1 MRSMKGRK
9 RKWEEIDQELKQ
21 KKEMFVKL
29 TRQVTDDS
37 DAKINEKIQ
46 DIDAEFDDFKL
57 CSDSMTQSIALN
69 PSQKKPKYTMYKSDD
84 EFWIHIPNNGRI
96 ARNTINQLP
105 KQVTTLSLLGNL
117 GEHLVICQD
126 EQCQKQRKKQQEQI
140 LALKNEIASLSSDLN
155 DQHELIVTL
164 KQQIKQLRRYEND
177 ERL

>member
-9 RKWEEIDQELKQ
+9 RRWEEIDQELKQ
-21 KKEMFVKL
+21 KKEVFVKL
-29 TRQVTDDS
+29 TRQVTDGS

-57 CSDSMTQSIALN
+57 CSDSMTPAIASN
-69 PSQKKPKYTMYKSDD
+69 PLQKKPKYTMYKSDD
-84 EFWIHIPNNGRI
+84 RFWIHIPNDACISKN
-96 ARNTINQLP
+96 AVNQLP

-126 EQCQKQRKKQQEQI
+126 EQCQKHRKKQQEQI
-140 LALKNEIASLSSDLN
+140 MALKKEIASLSSDLN

-164 KQQIKQLRRYEND
+164 KQQIKQLRR
-177 ERL
+177 